1 MSEFVQVSVNV
12 PTISGVFDYHVP
24 AELKD
29 SLYPGCLVV
38 VPFGTQIVQG
48 VVIKTLDETDV
59 PETKAVQALLDPQ
72 PVLLPQQIDLASWL
86 SKNTLSP
93 LSACIDLMLPPGL
106 SQQADT
112 LYSINPQPPPAPN
125 APSTLQNRIINV
137 LIKRGPLRG
146 RQLEA
151 AFLHLSWKLSAQG
164 LIKQGTLISQPVL
177 PPPSVHP
184 KFIRTAQL
192 SAPLERALLK
202 VAELSKTPATL
213 TRRTAILNY
222 LKTEALPVHV
232 DWVYAASGADLQ
244 DLKLL
249 AEEELII
256 LGETEVWRD
265 PLAKMDWQPV
275 DPPALTQDQ
284 CEALKIVLEGLGKVS
299 RGIAPVPCLLH
310 GVTGSGKTE
319 IYLQTVAETLKLGK
333 HAIILVPEISMTPQT
348 VRRFASRFPGQIGLI
363 HSKLSPGER
372 YDTWRRIRAGLL
384 PVVIGPRSALFAP
397 LPNLGLIVVDECHDD
412 SYSQDDLPPFY
423 GAVDAALE
431 YARLQKAVILLG
443 SATPSVTMLYRAERE
458 GWERLGLPVRILAHR
473 QAVEHQVQELHCQP
487 VHLTFQKDAASLPLP
502 SVQIVDM
509 REELKAGNRSVFSRA
524 LQQALAATLN
534 AHQQAILF
542 LNRRGSASYIFC
554 RNCGYS
560 LRCPRCDL
568 SLTWHAGQNNLI
580 CHTCGYRRNLPST
593 CPNCNSDQIKQ
604 YGMGTE
610 SVEKL
615 VKELFPSANVLRWDA
630 ETTREKGA
638 HEIILSHFINHRAD
652 ILVGTQMLAKG
663 LDLPLVTLVGAMLAD
678 SGLNLPDYRAAERT
692 FQLLTQVAGRAGR
705 SPLGGTAILQTFQ
718 PEHYAIQSAAH
729 HDSAGFYHQELGL
742 RRAMGYPPFS
752 SLVRIEVRNIK
763 PELAEQKANQVA
775 RQLQMW
781 IKDGNFNSTEMIG
794 PVPCFFA
801 KQNGLYRWQI
811 ILRGPDPVQILQGKN
826 RGELRVTVN
835 PTDLL

>member
-1 MSEFVQVSVNV
+1 MFEFVQVSVNV
-12 PTISGVFDYHVP
+12 PTISGVFDYHIP
-24 AELKD
+24 AELKG
-29 SLYPGCLVV
+29 SLHPGSLVV
-38 VPFGTQIVQG
+38 VPFGTQTVQG

-59 PETKAVQALLDPQ
+59 PETKAVKALLDPQ
-72 PVLLPQQIDLASWL
+72 PVLLPQQVELAFWL
-86 SKNTLSP
+86 SENMLSP

-112 LYSINPQPPPAPN
+112 LYTLNPHPPATFN
-125 APSTLQNRIINV
+125 APSSLQNRILDLLV
-137 LIKRGPLRG
+137 KRGPLRG
-146 RQLEA
+146 RQFEA
-151 AFLHLSWKLSAQG
+151 SFPRLPWKFSAQA
-164 LIKQGTLISQPVL
+164 LIKQGALISQPVL

-192 SAPLERALLK
+192 ASPLEPALLK
-202 VAELSKTPATL
+202 VAEISKTAATL
-213 TRRTAILNY
+213 ARRTAVLNY

-249 AEEELII
+249 AEEQLII

-265 PLAKMDWQPV
+265 PLAKMDWAPV
-275 DPPALTQDQ
+275 DPPILTTDQ
-284 CEALKIVLEGLGKVS
+284 QEALKKVLVGLGKAS
-299 RGIAPVPCLLH
+299 RDNIPVPCLLH

-319 IYLQTVAETLKLGK
+319 IYLQAVAEALRLGK
-333 HAIILVPEISMTPQT
+333 QAIILVPEISLTPQT

-397 LPNLGLIVVDECHDD
+397 LSNLGLIVVDECHDD
-412 SYSQDDLPPFY
+412 SYTQDDLPPFY
-423 GAVDAALE
+423 SAVETALA

-458 GWERLGLPVRILAHR
+458 GWERLELPVRILAHR
-473 QAVEHQVQELHCQP
+473 QVVEHQLQELHLQP
-487 VHLTFQKDAASLPLP
+487 AHLTFQKDAASLPLP

-509 REELKAGNRSVFSRA
+509 REELKAGNRSVFSRT
-524 LQQALAATLN
+524 LQQALTRTLE

-542 LNRRGSASYIFC
+542 LNRRGSSTYVFC
-554 RNCGYS
+554 RTCGFS

-568 SLTWHAGQNNLI
+568 PLTWHAGQNSLI
-580 CHTCGYRRNLPST
+580 CHTCGYRRNLPPK
-593 CPNCNSDQIKQ
+593 CPNCGSDQIKQ

-630 ETTREKGA
+630 ETTREKGTY
-638 HEIILSHFINHRAD
+638 EIILSHFINHRAD

-663 LDLPLVTLVGAMLAD
+663 LDLPLVTLVGAVLAD
-678 SGLNLPDYRAAERT
+678 SGLNLPDFRASERT

-705 SPLGGTAILQTFQ
+705 SPLGGVAILQTFQ

-729 HDSAGFYHQELGL
+729 HDSAGFYHHELDL

-752 SLVRIEVRNIK
+752 RLVRVEVRDAS
-763 PELAEQKANQVA
+763 PEIAEQRANRAAQ
-775 RQLQMW
+775 QIQTW
-781 IKDGNFNSTEMIG
+781 IQEGNFVSTELIG
-794 PVPCFFA
+794 PVPCFYA

-811 ILRGPDPVQILQGKN
+811 ILRGPDPVQVLRGKN
-826 RGELRVTVN
+826 RGEFRVTVD
-835 PTDLL
+835 PADLL